1 HRHGARGVLAALFVR
16 VERAVAERG
25 GDAFAQS
32 RCPERPRSPG
42 RADDLVA
49 HADRLWRVPAH
60 PRTTPAGRAL
70 GAGLAYAPM
79 AAAFGTVGFC
89 WRGLPE
95 RIHPALPAIGLVVC
109 VLSYL
114 AIPMLTRDGALACS
128 RPPCRRGDAEAER
141 LTHPRA
147 RNWPDAGSASPQCG
161 TLREPPRTTAT
172 TRANPPT
179 GRRVH
184 AQNTR
189 GELTGPVA
197 DEEAEGGGIV
207 VEVHQQVPGLLG
219 GPGSGCQLW
228 DAEPVSRIGRCGLRR
243 PGGHNGG
250 YDSMAG

>member
-1 HRHGARGVLAALFVR
+1 
-16 VERAVAERG
+16 
-25 GDAFAQS
+25 
-32 RCPERPRSPG
+32 
-42 RADDLVA
+42 
-49 HADRLWRVPAH
+49 
-60 PRTTPAGRAL
+60 
-70 GAGLAYAPM
+70 M

-141 LTHPRA
+141 LTR
-147 RNWPDAGSASPQCG
+147 
-161 TLREPPRTTAT
+161 
-172 TRANPPT
+172 
-179 GRRVH
+179 
-184 AQNTR
+184 
-189 GELTGPVA
+189 
-197 DEEAEGGGIV
+197 
-207 VEVHQQVPGLLG
+207 
-219 GPGSGCQLW
+219 